1 MLRTFRI
8 PSFAA
13 LLGAA
18 FLAATPASA
27 APTLSASECA
37 SQSGA
42 VSVRAVAI
50 SQGETITLY
59 EFNGGF
65 MGQSSIEVFCRRQS
79 DGANLGGIQNA
90 KVQIT
95 INPTASGVTAS
106 SFQISGLNGVV
117 TTDVGSNHG
126 NPVVVGPFDGNA
138 AIQIFSP
145 AGILPAGIAAE
156 DVGMQF
162 QVVSAAFG
170 APLTD
175 PLTGS
180 TLHPGTMGDI
190 LAQTPELDSLAL
202 FGTGALGML
211 AYGLTR
217 VRAARRRDS

>member
-1 MLRTFRI
+1 MLRNFRI

-13 LLGAA
+13 LLGATV
-18 FLAATPASA
+18 LAATPALA

-37 SQSGA
+37 SQSGN

-65 MGQSSIEVFCRRQS
+65 KGQSTLEVFCRRQS
-79 DGANLGGIQNA
+79 DGANLGGIQGA

-95 INPTASGVTAS
+95 INPTGAGLTAS
-106 SFQISGLNGVV
+106 QFQISGENGVG

-126 NPVVVGPFDGNA
+126 NPVIVGPFDGNA
-138 AIQIFSP
+138 TIQIFAP
-145 AGILPAGIAAE
+145 AGILPAGISAQ
-156 DVGMQF
+156 DVGMHF
-162 QVVSAAFG
+162 QVVSQAFG

-175 PLTGS
+175 PATGA
-180 TLHPGTMGDI
+180 TLHPGTMGDV

-211 AYGLTR
+211 GYGVTR
-217 VRAARRRDS
+217 LRAARRRED